1 MYTIMRIVQGN
12 RSPIDL
18 EEYTLGDHKSQ
29 VFQEAM
35 RYAKESANHHEV
47 SLADASWLLKG
58 QGKFHSVEGVD
69 EETTADYCQEIS
81 CVELALH
88 HPSTG
93 MTPSEVISMGSRTGS
108 RALEDAI
115 GVLAYELPAETDSDD
130 PGYLCQSSRWEFIY
144 PGDSV
149 FVTNRFGKTVDS
161 LR

>member
-1 MYTIMRIVQGN
+1 MYTVMRIVGGN

-18 EEYTLGDHKSQ
+18 EEYTLGDHNSQ
-29 VFQEAM
+29 VFAEAM
-35 RYAKESANHHEV
+35 RYAKESDVYQQV
-47 SLADASWLLKG
+47 SLADASQLIKA
-58 QGKFHSVEGVD
+58 QKEFESVEC
-69 EETTADYCQEIS
+69 ENAANYCQEIS
-81 CVELALH
+81 CVELELH

-93 MTPSEVISMGSRTGS
+93 LPPSEMVCMGTRSGS

-115 GVLAYELPAETDSDD
+115 GVLAYELPDVTDPDD
-130 PGYLCQSSRWEFIY
+130 PGYMCQTSRWEFIY